1 LIQLILRSYGGIFE
15 HFTIIN
21 ELIIAKKLNIKK
33 KDVIENLKELH
44 SLGILHYSYA
54 DTTSKLTFLVIREDE
69 YTINR
74 ISKNIERQNNLK
86 HEKLKSVISFIENN
100 KICRSV
106 QLLAYFNE
114 TSTTPCGKCDVCA
127 SKNSKPTD
135 IKVVVTQILEA
146 LKEQPLSSKELSTI
160 LSFSEKELLNSLK
173 ILLEKNKITITS
185 QNKFKLH
192 FK

>member
-1 LIQLILRSYGGIFE
+1 
-15 HFTIIN
+15 
-21 ELIIAKKLNIKK
+21 
-33 KDVIENLKELH
+33 LH

-54 DTTSKLTFLVIREDE
+54 DTTSKLTFSVIREDD

-114 TSTTPCGKCDVCA
+114 TSATPCGKCDVCA
-127 SKNSKPTD
+127 SKTSKPTD
-135 IKVVVTQILEA
+135 IKVIVTQILEA